1 MGVKRGVESG
11 CREGKKFY
19 RHLHSTS
26 WDFFMMSTFLDVVE
40 IIYLR
45 CHTYYI
51 AFTTDLGGGRLAT
64 SDMMIVA

>member
-1 MGVKRGVESG
+1 
-11 CREGKKFY
+11 
-19 RHLHSTS
+19 
-26 WDFFMMSTFLDVVE
+26 MMSTFLDVVE